1 MIFQTKSVLTLSN
14 VEQFDFQ
21 IDKYEMLS
29 NHLDLQQFAETI
41 IYTHLLHFMCCFSQ
55 GCFFSLDWPFTRYY
69 CWYNVA
75 FKAAELVHV
84 LLQRKSCE
92 YKQRVR
98 AHVDSAHFPL
108 QQTVCCVDSTQ
119 SQTTLSAL
127 NFFNL
132 PATLPCNI
140 CLPDV
145 GVLSSH
151 ESYAQ

>member
-1 MIFQTKSVLTLSN
+1 
-14 VEQFDFQ
+14 
-21 IDKYEMLS
+21 
-29 NHLDLQQFAETI
+29 
-41 IYTHLLHFMCCFSQ
+41 MCCFSQ

-84 LLQRKSCE
+84 LLQSKSCE

-151 ESYAQ
+151 CWKLCTVIYVGVWIHEYLSKNSLLRFKDIIKSHLNPYNYFLPYSVLPTGY